1 MSKRRMD
8 RYNRAAGLNTRKKR
22 IPRKEAIWELVKK
35 AFSHERD
42 TGIVEV
48 STIPFITE
56 RFFNG
61 KREVITFMVKLP
73 RYIPEEKLL
82 EAINL
87 GFGFLAKEA
96 EG

>member
-1 MSKRRMD
+1 MSRRMEN
-8 RYNRAAGLNTRKKR
+8 YNRAAGRNTKKKKR
-22 IPRKEAIWELVKK
+22 PRKETIWELVKR

-48 STIPFITE
+48 STIPYVTDRWHE
-56 RFFNG
+56 G

-73 RYIPEEKLL
+73 RYISEEKLL

-87 GFGFLAKEA
+87 GFGFLAKET